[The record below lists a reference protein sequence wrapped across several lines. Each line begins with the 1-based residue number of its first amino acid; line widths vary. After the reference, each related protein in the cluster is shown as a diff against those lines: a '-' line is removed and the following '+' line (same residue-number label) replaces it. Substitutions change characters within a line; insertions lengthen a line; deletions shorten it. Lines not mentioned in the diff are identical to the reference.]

1 MTTSFKKFKT
11 KTLKDKEVKKAYDA
25 MGPEYEVVR
34 AIIRHRIKRGWTQTQ
49 LAERIGS
56 RQPVISRLEKG
67 EGNPSLQTLQRLAN
81 ALELSLHVSMK

>member
-11 KTLKDKEVKKAYDA
+11 KTLKDKEVKNAYDA